1 MSGKVTL
8 VGMGCGAWEGVTL
21 EGAEA
26 LRQADAALGA
36 ARLLDALPDTVTENR
51 VAEVRPGELARL
63 LQESAWECPCVVY
76 SGDTGFYSGARL
88 LIPLLDRARIAYHV
102 IPGISSAQI
111 LSARLGRPWQDW
123 NLCSAHGSACDAVEA
138 ASHGKAAFFLA
149 GVQTPSALCAQLAE
163 AGLGN
168 LGVTIGENLGLPNEK
183 IISMTAREAALTEFA
198 PLSVALAEAA
208 PTPYPKRAPG
218 LPDADFIRGGVPMTK
233 QEVRAAILAK
243 LAVRPGDTVWD
254 VGAGTGSVSVELS
267 RAAYRGRVW
276 AVERNPDACDLIRR
290 NREKFG
296 AWNLTLTQGDAP
308 EVLQPLSAPDAVF
321 IGGSGGALES
331 VIETVFR
338 KNPSARLCVSAVT
351 LETLCAAV
359 GALTA
364 RGLSAEV
371 CQIAV
376 SRTRPAGNFR
386 LLTAQ
391 NPVFLITADGG
402 QSETA

>member
-1 MSGKVTL
+1 MSGTVTL
-8 VGMGCGAWEGVTL
+8 VGIGCGAWEGVTL

-26 LRQADAALGA
+26 LRQADAVLGA
-36 ARLLDALPDTVTENR
+36 ARLLDALPDGCTAKR
-51 VAEVRPGELARL
+51 VAEVRPGELARIL
-63 LQESAWECPCVVY
+63 KENAWETPCVVY
-76 SGDTGFYSGARL
+76 GGDTGFYSGARL
-88 LIPLLDRARIAYHV
+88 LIPLLENYHV
-102 IPGISSAQI
+102 IPGISSVQI

-138 ASHGKAAFFLA
+138 VSHGQAAFFLT
-149 GVQTPSALCAQLAE
+149 GVQTPSALCGQLAA
-163 AGLGN
+163 AGLDN
-168 LGVTIGENLGLPNEK
+168 LGVTIGENLGLPDEK
-183 IISMTAREAALTEFA
+183 ITVTTAREAALTEFA
-198 PLSVALAEAA
+198 PLSVVLAEAA

-218 LPDADFIRGGVPMTK
+218 IPDADFVRGGVPMTK

-267 RAAYRGRVW
+267 RAAYRGRVC

-296 AWNLTLTQGDAP
+296 AWNLTLTQGHAP
-308 EVLQPLSAPDAVF
+308 EVLQTLPAPDAVF

-331 VIETVFR
+331 VVETVFK
-338 KNPSARLCVSAVT
+338 KNASARLCVSAVT

-359 GALTA
+359 SALTA

-376 SRTRPAGNFR
+376 SRTRQAGDLH

-391 NPVFLITADGG
+391 NPVFLITADG
-402 QSETA
+402 